1 MSSLIRQGIFL
12 CPSGAKVSPSRAPP
26 PKVTTTAFC
35 PRGIAFGANELN
47 PTSPALR
54 LAAPAKRKNSR
65 RFEETACAT
74 LPGACLLTDAT
85 NGVVLLSFGHVIF
98 YSFGSCYAGRLC
110 SEQQQP
116 HGALES
122 MNGSSLTLRE
132 QTSKQTGGIESDIFF
147 RLYEPELR
155 YFSDVLAFFCTCS
168 GAR

>member
-1 MSSLIRQGIFL
+1 
-12 CPSGAKVSPSRAPP
+12 
-26 PKVTTTAFC
+26 
-35 PRGIAFGANELN
+35 
-47 PTSPALR
+47 
-54 LAAPAKRKNSR
+54 
-65 RFEETACAT
+65 
-74 LPGACLLTDAT
+74 
-85 NGVVLLSFGHVIF
+85 VIF

-168 GAR
+168 GARAIASWRKSGAGGQYTPSGPFIKSKRVF